1 MQNLPDN
8 GFLKL
13 GQIIGQREITREE
26 AQENRRAVK
35 AAVDAGRKPPRRFT
49 RPRAAIHG
57 VLPMGKSKWWA
68 GVACG
73 RYPAPVHDGPTAL
86 WSVRAIRELLDRI
99 GASPSH
105 DTEAEGTL
113 GCAVRVESTHPNATA
128 DRRQGAR

>member
-1 MQNLPDN
+1 MNLPEN

-26 AQENRRAVK
+26 ADENRRAVK
-35 AAVDAGRKPPRRFT
+35 AAIEAGSKPPRRFT
-49 RPRAAIHG
+49 RPRPEVQG
-57 VLPMGKSKWWA
+57 VLPMCKSKWWA

-99 GASPSH
+99 GAVPS
-105 DTEAEGTL
+105 DET
-113 GCAVRVESTHPNATA
+113 PA
-128 DRRQGAR
+128 DRSDRIARASLSNRHASAQGVSP